1 MNHTG
6 SRHGVHSQ
14 DAATTTLRQ
23 DAIQTPGTEEI
34 GRGGVDQEKEGY
46 AVEDEPCAIHDPDES
61 KEALGDPA
69 SVKTEEEV
77 TYPEGGLRA
86 WLVVFGSFSGM
97 LAAFG
102 MMNTIGTFQAY
113 LSTHQLSDY
122 SEGTIGWIFS
132 LYVFLAFFCGIQIG
146 PVFDA
151 KGPRLLVFAGTAF
164 LLASSLLLGICTG
177 NHPPSPFFPH
187 AQPHH
192 S

>member
-1 MNHTG
+1 MNQKDRG
-6 SRHGVHSQ
+6 HGVHPKDVATMSVGV
-14 DAATTTLRQ
+14 DAPQ
-23 DAIQTPGTEEI
+23 IPPPDEI
-34 GRGGVDQEKEGY
+34 GRSKPDVEKESY
-46 AVEDEPCAIHDPDES
+46 VAEEEPCAIRDPDES

-97 LAAFG
+97 LACFG
-102 MMNTIGTFQAY
+102 MMNTIGVFQAW

-132 LYVFLAFFCGIQIG
+132 VFVFLAFFCGIQIG

-151 KGPRLLVFAGTAF
+151 KGPKLLVLAGSVF
-164 LLASSLLLGICTG
+164 LLASIFLLGICTG
-177 NHPPSPFFPH
+177 NYRPSLPMPR
-187 AQPHH
+187 P
-192 S
+192 

>member
-1 MNHTG
+1 MTHKTDG
-6 SRHGVHSQ
+6 HGVHSTNAAITAVRM
-14 DAATTTLRQ
+14 DAPQ
-23 DAIQTPGTEEI
+23 IPTPDEI
-34 GRGGVDQEKEGY
+34 GRSKPDAEKESY
-46 AVEDEPCAIHDPDES
+46 VAENEPCAIRFPDES

-102 MMNTIGTFQAY
+102 MMNTIGAFQAY

-122 SEGTIGWIFS
+122 SQGTIGWIFS

-151 KGPRLLVFAGTAF
+151 KGPRLLVFAGTLF
-164 LLASSLLLGICTG
+164 LLASSFLLGICTG
-177 NHPPSPFFPH
+177 KYYTVSLYP
-187 AQPHH
+187 
-192 S
+192 

>member
-1 MNHTG
+1 MSGTHNGHDVQFNADISEIYMEDG
-6 SRHGVHSQ
+6 
-14 DAATTTLRQ
+14 
-23 DAIQTPGTEEI
+23 TPMSSTEEI
-34 GRGGVDQEKEGY
+34 ARSNPDGEKQAHTSDGEAGRTNTQD
-46 AVEDEPCAIHDPDES
+46 DS
-61 KEALGDPA
+61 KEALDAP
-69 SVKTEEEV
+69 SDRLEDQV

-122 SEGTIGWIFS
+122 SEGTIGWIFG

-151 KGPRLLVFAGTAF
+151 KGPRLLVFAGTVF
-164 LLASSLLLGICTG
+164 LLASSLLLGLCTG
-177 NHPPSPFFPH
+177 TSL
-187 AQPHH
+187 H
-192 S
+192 SVILINVQQS

>member
-1 MNHTG
+1 MNHTTTG
-6 SRHGVHSQ
+6 YGVHSP
-14 DAATTTLRQ
+14 DAAVMAVGM
-23 DAIQTPGTEEI
+23 DAPQLSTPDEI
-34 GRGGVDQEKEGY
+34 GRSKPDAEKKSY
-46 AVEDEPCAIHDPDES
+46 VAQNEPCAIRYLDDS

-102 MMNTIGTFQAY
+102 MMNTIGAFQAY
-113 LSTHQLSDY
+113 LSTHQLRDY
-122 SEGTIGWIFS
+122 SQGTIGWIFS

-151 KGPRLLVFAGTAF
+151 KGPRLLVFAGTIF
-164 LLASSLLLGICTG
+164 LLASSFLLGICTG
-177 NHPPSPFFPH
+177 NYNTVSHHP
-187 AQPHH
+187 
-192 S
+192 